1 MYGQVCSMHL
11 NLFAY
16 VSVVLSFFVLW
27 ISPGLRRLALRWWCH
42 NDRHHHASIMGEE
55 GLKEILLLRVY
66 PSRFSGIPNRGT
78 PPITMVCLLPRV
90 HPGRAL
96 PPVPQSPT
104 LFTPPAR
111 GGGAISFRST
121 ARSKMKI
128 KRFWFYTIFFHMR
141 PHITPG
147 SEPFNCAR

>member
-1 MYGQVCSMHL
+1 
-11 NLFAY
+11 
-16 VSVVLSFFVLW
+16 
-27 ISPGLRRLALRWWCH
+27 
-42 NDRHHHASIMGEE
+42 MGEE

-78 PPITMVCLLPRV
+78 PPITMVFLLPRV
-90 HPGRAL
+90 HPGRVV
-96 PPVPQSPT
+96 PPAPQSPT
-104 LFTPPAR
+104 WFTPPAR

-147 SEPFNCAR
+147 SEPFNCARYKNGYRPSAETWFSLIGLFVFGFIITEAHLDTQHTAKPTSRFFI

>member
-1 MYGQVCSMHL
+1 MFRWCCLSLYCKIPLVC
-11 NLFAY
+11 
-16 VSVVLSFFVLW
+16 VVLHSAGGATM
-27 ISPGLRRLALRWWCH
+27 IAI
-42 NDRHHHASIMGEE
+42 IMGEE

-90 HPGRAL
+90 HPGGAVT
-96 PPVPQSPT
+96 PAPQPST
-104 LFTPPAR
+104 GFTPPAR
-111 GGGAISFRST
+111 GGGCYILPVT

-141 PHITPG
+141 PHITSGP
-147 SEPFNCAR
+147 EPFNCAR